1 MIHIVKATE
10 INDVDAL
17 ALKGILHMKANHI
30 PQWDESYPRAIHFM
44 NDIRHASLYGYYLDH
59 KLVGV
64 ACIDQI
70 CHSSYYDLPWTV
82 ENSVFIHRVVVDPS
96 VQRQGI
102 AKALFRHA
110 EQVAQAWNA
119 TSIKVDTH
127 PENPIML
134 QFLQQ
139 QGFQEVGML
148 DAIYRI
154 GFEKKV

>member
-17 ALKGILHMKANHI
+17 ALKAIRHMNNQGI
-30 PQWDESYPRAIHFM
+30 PQWDERYPRAIHFM
-44 NDIRHASLYGYYLDH
+44 NDIRHASLYGYYLDGD
-59 KLVGV
+59 LVGM
-64 ACIDQI
+64 ACIDQT
-70 CHSSYYDLPWTV
+70 CHSSYYDLPWVV

-102 AKALFRHA
+102 AKQLFHHA
-110 EQVAQAWNA
+110 ETLANEWNA

-134 QFLQQ
+134 QFLQR
-139 QGFQEVGML
+139 QGFQEIGMI